1 MKQEVPFGA
10 KSCSEVVCRAPRAT
24 KGQAERESW
33 EEAARADHCGS
44 LNVTGPQ
51 RPAGSGTIR
60 GYDFAGG
67 SVSLWGWA
75 LRSPSAAYRLRC
87 RTLSSF
93 SQHNVCLHTTMLPA
107 MSTMN

>member
-33 EEAARADHCGS
+33 EEAARADHYGS

-67 SVSLWGWA
+67 SVSHVQTVFHFKL
-75 LRSPSAAYRLRC
+75 LVLFFC
-87 RTLSSF
+87 F
-93 SQHNVCLHTTMLPA
+93 NF
-107 MSTMN
+107 